1 MPRYSPP
8 ERLNEFLAHHQQPD
22 RRPRALVG
30 AGCQACR
37 CSHAVPQASDRL
49 QPARLRAQHRRLAP
63 LILDTGCG
71 VGLSTL
77 NLAAQFPDHFVI
89 GIDQSED
96 RLGRNTQWDG
106 PQPDNLCFIRA
117 DLVDYWRLLLDAR
130 IFPARQYLLYPNP
143 WPKIGH
149 LARRWHGHAVFPSI
163 VALGGVIECRSNWRI
178 YVEEFAAALT
188 QLSGQATAC
197 EAYATDA
204 PITPFERKYLAS
216 AHALWRCRTALP
228 PQQSDAG

>member
-1 MPRYSPP
+1 MNSLPITSSQTGVHEHLP
-8 ERLNEFLAHHQQPD
+8 
-22 RRPRALVG
+22 ALVARHADAATPFRKPVTDYNRRAFEESIAAWRATG
-30 AGCQACR
+30 A
-37 CSHAVPQASDRL
+37 
-49 QPARLRAQHRRLAP
+49 AP

-77 NLAAQFPDHFVI
+77 NLATQFPDHFVM

-96 RLGRNTQWDG
+96 RLGRNTQWNG

-117 DLVDYWRLLLDAR
+117 DLVDYWRLLLEAK

-163 VALGGVIECRSNWRI
+163 VALGGVIECRSNWQI

-188 QLSGQATAC
+188 QLSGRPTAC

-216 AHALWRCRTALP
+216 GHALWRCRTELP
-228 PQQSDAG
+228 PRQSEAG